1 MRLVYLILLILTN
14 ALTAFSTT
22 VIVDPY
28 RDLDYEGIT
37 TYEIGRDTYEDEPCP
52 PNDYLPYGVIIGE

>member
-1 MRLVYLILLILTN
+1 MRLIYLILLILTN

-28 RDLDYEGIT
+28 KDIDYKEPT
-37 TYEIGRDTYEDEPCP
+37 TYWIDGEEIVEESPCD
-52 PNDYLPYGVIIGE
+52 NYTPYSWSDFGD